1 MATPPRRCGK
11 SGPPGFCNRT
21 FPRYIADF
29 DDPQRWLMESLHVT
43 HDASRTGPHDALTE
57 PDANATG
64 LAARARRIA
73 GAPAFQY
80 AILGVIAVNAAL
92 LGLETSPALDARFGR
107 WFDALGYAAQIIFTV
122 EIAIRLTAYAP
133 RPHRFFREGWNT
145 FDFTVVA
152 VAFVPATGGLSNLAR
167 LARILRATRL
177 VSALPELRLIF
188 ETLLRS
194 IPSIAHII
202 VLLTLFVYIY
212 GIVGFQLYANTDP
225 ARWGSLGAAL
235 LTLFQVLT
243 LEGWPDINE
252 ALADTHRWSW
262 LFFST
267 FIVVAVLIVTNLAV
281 AVIINSL
288 EAAKQ
293 ADARRFDLEVPG
305 SPLTRIDEIR
315 ASLERLEH
323 DIRIV
328 AEEVRDRARD
338 PAS

>member
-1 MATPPRRCGK
+1 MK
-11 SGPPGFCNRT
+11 
-21 FPRYIADF
+21 
-29 DDPQRWLMESLHVT
+29 SLHVT
-43 HDASRTGPHDALTE
+43 HDASRTGPHSPPTE
-57 PDANATG
+57 ADEAVHG
-64 LAARARRIA
+64 LAGRARRIA
-73 GAPAFQY
+73 GAPVFQY
-80 AILGVIAVNAAL
+80 AILGVIAANAVL
-92 LGLETSPALDARFGR
+92 LGLETSPALDTRFGR
-107 WFDALGYAAQIIFTV
+107 WFDAFGIAAQVIFTI
-122 EIAIRLTAYAP
+122 EIAIRITAYLP
-133 RPHRFFREGWNT
+133 RPARFFRDGWNI
-145 FDFTVVA
+145 FDFAVVA

-177 VSALPELRLIF
+177 VSAMPELRLIF

-194 IPSIAHII
+194 IPSIGHII

-212 GIVGFQLYANTDP
+212 GIVGFHLYAATDP

-243 LEGWPDINE
+243 LEGWPDIHE
-252 ALADTHRWSW
+252 TLADAHRWSW

-281 AVIINSL
+281 AVIIHSL

-293 ADARRFDLEVPG
+293 ADARRFDIEVPG
-305 SPLTRIDEIR
+305 APLARIDEIR